1 MCYRPRQERLDLLEQ
16 RRRRRNPFCG
26 RRGVRLLG
34 LGRDEEHRVG
44 PRVAGSLP
52 HLQLLRLGGALRGAR
67 HDNELTIHLIVNFF
81 FSFPMFDTS
90 TLFDSLRVVNPMFLF
105 APLSQYN
112 VR

>member
-67 HDNELTIHLIVNFF
+67 HDNELRIHLIVNFF
-81 FSFPMFDTS
+81 F
-90 TLFDSLRVVNPMFLF
+90 LFSDVRHIDSLRVVNPMFLF